1 MEQEK
6 KYRYVS
12 KEKSNIII
20 KNKLPNIKTSYM
32 VASGKGGVGKSTVA
46 AGLALSLALEGYS
59 VGLLDADIYGP
70 SIPTLFNLENSER
83 PEIIEL
89 NGQNLIEPYER
100 MGVKIMSIGFFFD
113 AHQAVIWRGPMLSTA
128 LKQMMNDT
136 NWGELDYLIIDTP
149 PGTGDVHITLLQD
162 FEISGAIVVTT
173 PQHVALSDVQ
183 KVIKM
188 YNDERIGIPVMGV
201 IENMSWFT
209 PTLHP
214 DEKYFLFGRGG
225 GDILSASFGIAVLAQ
240 IPMNEKICTACD
252 DGKLNE
258 LFDDNI
264 VRSAFNSIVNQIII

>member
-1 MEQEK
+1 MSQ
-6 KYRYVS
+6 V
-12 KEKSNIII
+12 IVV
-20 KNKLPNIKTSYM
+20 T
-32 VASGKGGVGKSTVA
+32 SGKGGVGKSTVA

-149 PGTGDVHITLLQD
+149 PGTGDIHITLLQD

-225 GDILSASFGIAVLAQ
+225 GDTLSASFGIPVLAQ

>member
-70 SIPTLFNLENSER
+70 SIPTLFNLENRDR

-113 AHQAVIWRGPMLSTA
+113 AHQAVI
-128 LKQMMNDT
+128 
-136 NWGELDYLIIDTP
+136 
-149 PGTGDVHITLLQD
+149 
-162 FEISGAIVVTT
+162 
-173 PQHVALSDVQ
+173 
-183 KVIKM
+183 
-188 YNDERIGIPVMGV
+188 
-201 IENMSWFT
+201 
-209 PTLHP
+209 
-214 DEKYFLFGRGG
+214 
-225 GDILSASFGIAVLAQ
+225 
-240 IPMNEKICTACD
+240 
-252 DGKLNE
+252 
-258 LFDDNI
+258 
-264 VRSAFNSIVNQIII
+264 

>member
-1 MEQEK
+1 MEQK
-6 KYRYVS
+6 KNYTYVT
-12 KEKSNIII
+12 KEKSNTIV
-20 KNKLPNIKTSYM
+20 KNKLPNIKASYM

-83 PEIIEL
+83 PEILEL

-128 LKQMMNDT
+128 LKQMLNDT

-162 FEISGAIVVTT
+162 FEISGAIIVTT

-188 YNDERIGIPVMGV
+188 YKDERIGIPVTGV
-201 IENMSWFT
+201 VENMSWFT
-209 PTLHP
+209 PSLHP

-225 GDILSASFGIAVLAQ
+225 GEVLSASFGIPLLAQ
-240 IPMNEKICTACD
+240 IPINEKICTACD
-252 DGKLNE
+252 EGKIKE
-258 LFDDNI
+258 LFDDI
-264 VRSAFNSIVNQIII
+264 AVRSAFNSIVNQIVI

>member
-1 MEQEK
+1 MEQK
-6 KYRYVS
+6 KNYTYVT
-12 KEKSNIII
+12 KEKSNTIV
-20 KNKLPNIKTSYM
+20 KNKLPNIKASYM

-83 PEIIEL
+83 PEILEL

-128 LKQMMNDT
+128 LKQMLNDT

-162 FEISGAIVVTT
+162 FEISGAIIVTT

-188 YNDERIGIPVMGV
+188 YKDERIGIPVTGV
-201 IENMSWFT
+201 VENMSWFT
-209 PTLHP
+209 PSLHP

-225 GDILSASFGIAVLAQ
+225 GEALSASFGIPLLAQ
-240 IPMNEKICTACD
+240 IPINEKICTACD
-252 DGKLNE
+252 EGKIKE
-258 LFDDNI
+258 LFDDI
-264 VRSAFNSIVNQIII
+264 AVRSAFNSIVNQIVI